1 MTAAVTASDSMPLA
15 VVEARGETLE
25 QTDPQLVRDLIEER
39 GAVLLRGF
47 ATTVEGFAALGHA
60 LCATSVFNESPN
72 REMLGEG
79 VQVQSVNLGADPFP
93 LHPELAREPWR
104 PDLAMFA
111 CLDPPSVGGQTNVC
125 DGIAIADN
133 LPPEVRRALEG
144 KRLFYIRPASP
155 ELLRY
160 WLGTDQPDDA
170 LLANPPATCPYWFR
184 RAPDG
189 IMRGFTRPALE
200 PTLFHERPAFA
211 NFLLFARDY
220 LRIPRIPLLEGKRF
234 DDDMVDA
241 IRSVARSLTY
251 SHRWQQGDVV
261 LLDNSRFM
269 HGRRAIADSSERR
282 IATYFGYLEGIDRR
296 EGEPVDPIWRR
307 ETFVPP
313 EKPHDT

>member
-160 WLGTDQPDDA
+160 WLGTDQPDDKDA
-170 LLANPPATCPYWFR
+170 IMAKLGRTEARIMLEVPMSELPARLGEFPLSLE
-184 RAPDG
+184 DG
-189 IMRGFTRPALE
+189 GKC
-200 PTLFHERPAFA
+200 
-211 NFLLFARDY
+211 LLFRGGDGTGK
-220 LRIPRIPLLEGKRF
+220 GKREVADILRLLVQGGIAF
-234 DDDMVDA
+234 EGVETSESTLEDIFVDL
-241 IRSVARSLTY
+241 V
-251 SHRWQQGDVV
+251 
-261 LLDNSRFM
+261 
-269 HGRRAIADSSERR
+269 
-282 IATYFGYLEGIDRR
+282 EGR
-296 EGEPVDPIWRR
+296 EGAAA
-307 ETFVPP
+307 
-313 EKPHDT
+313 